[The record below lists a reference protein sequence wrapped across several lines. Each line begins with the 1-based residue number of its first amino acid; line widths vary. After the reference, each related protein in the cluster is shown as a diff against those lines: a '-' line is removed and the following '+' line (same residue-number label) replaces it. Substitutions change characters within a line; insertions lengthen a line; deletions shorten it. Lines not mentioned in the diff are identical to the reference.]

1 MEIEKKKE
9 SSGSPVFSFFFQGH
23 HACGTRKE
31 KNKFHWKIR
40 VLYGV
45 EQGAK
50 IDHSTQQQQQRHGSY
65 NKNPRRLLLLRLAH
79 VFSHSTAKTHS
90 SRLSRRPKVQTFFFF
105 KWQIYEIGKL
115 SLFIDFTPKNFLIF
129 LEKEKLYNLSI
140 KLYIIC
146 LVFKIM
152 KVWEKPVCIFWK
164 ECRLSWVGCSNLEN
178 IT

>member
-1 MEIEKKKE
+1 M
-9 SSGSPVFSFFFQGH
+9 
-23 HACGTRKE
+23 
-31 KNKFHWKIR
+31 
-40 VLYGV
+40 

-65 NKNPRRLLLLRLAH
+65 NK
-79 VFSHSTAKTHS
+79 SQKTFAAEAG
-90 SRLSRRPKVQTFFFF
+90 SRLFALDRQNTFLPSLTTTESPNILFFF